1 MKIGNLRLTI
11 LSFIAGLLFTSL
23 LLVSSPLAAQEA
35 SAPAGEKKAA
45 ASTSTDKSKKSR
57 GAAGDDSNIKSKAPQ
72 NDPSKLGTPTPKE
85 KTRGGGP
92 SYCRLHIDSRVN
104 AYVNIYVDGDFR
116 GTVSPGGDAYG
127 YTGNGGTTLYG
138 RADFTDG
145 SSASWGPRVINCE
158 GAYNWTITP

>member
-1 MKIGNLRLTI
+1 MKIGNARLTI
-11 LSFIAGLLFTSL
+11 FSFVAGLLFTSL
-23 LLVSSPLAAQEA
+23 SLVSSPLAAQEA

-57 GAAGDDSNIKSKAPQ
+57 GGGEDSNIKSKAPQ
-72 NDPSKLGTPTPKE
+72 NDPGKLGTPTPKE

-92 SYCRLHIDSRVN
+92 SYCRLHVDSRVN

-138 RADFTDG
+138 RAEFTDG
-145 SSASWGPRVINCE
+145 STASWGPRVINCE
-158 GAYNWTITP
+158 GAYNWTIMP